1 MYVALC
7 VDDCLCASAYV
18 CVRVCVLYTSV
29 CVCTCECVSVL
40 FEPVCECVRAAN
52 VCVSVNTQ
60 RQQATEKQQQGM
72 VRRGTRK

>member
-1 MYVALC
+1 MIVC
-7 VDDCLCASAYV
+7 VRVCM

-72 VRRGTRK
+72 VIRGTCK